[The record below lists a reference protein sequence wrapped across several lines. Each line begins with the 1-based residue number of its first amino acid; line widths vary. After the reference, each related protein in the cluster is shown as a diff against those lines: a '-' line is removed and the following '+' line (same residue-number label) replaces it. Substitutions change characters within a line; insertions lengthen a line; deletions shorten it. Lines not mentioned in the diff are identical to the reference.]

1 MKIKKASKVTGIIYS
16 PGDKSIS
23 HRVAL
28 ISALSNG
35 ENIIENFLIS
45 DDTLRTLACLGELGV
60 DIELSEKLK
69 IKGRGFKNFQKP
81 NSTLYA
87 GNSGTT
93 IRLLSGIL
101 AGQNFNSEITGDDSL
116 RRRPMMRIIKPL
128 RMMGAKIEATE
139 NGTAPL
145 KIYAVENLN
154 SIEYELEI
162 PSAQVKSCI
171 IFAGLHA
178 EGKTKI
184 IEKIQT
190 RDHTERLLGLK
201 VSSENGKKI
210 IEVEPG
216 IKIENKYYL
225 IPGDISSSAFFIVAA
240 SIIPNSHIVVKN
252 VSLNPT
258 RTGFIDVL
266 RKMGA
271 TIEFEN
277 VREVANE
284 QIGDVIVKSGKEIN
298 VRNSTLSGDLI
309 PNIIDEIPI
318 LAIAGT
324 VAEGVFEVRDA
335 GDLRN
340 KESDR
345 IRAIVTNLRNMGIDV
360 EEYDDGFSFEGGRK
374 LKGTLIQTFNDHR
387 IAMAFSIAGLI
398 AEGETVIDDPECVK
412 ISFPNFYEILK
423 NIIQS

>member
-1 MKIKKASKVTGIIYS
+1 MKIKKASKVTGIIHS

-45 DDTLRTLACLGELGV
+45 DDTLRTLACLEELGV

-128 RMMGAKIEATE
+128 RMMGAKIEATG

-240 SIIPNSHIVVKN
+240 SIIPNSYVVVKN

-271 TIEFEN
+271 VIELEN

-284 QIGDVIVKSGKEIN
+284 QLGDVIVKSGKEIN
-298 VRNSTLSGDLI
+298 
-309 PNIIDEIPI
+309 
-318 LAIAGT
+318 
-324 VAEGVFEVRDA
+324 
-335 GDLRN
+335 
-340 KESDR
+340 
-345 IRAIVTNLRNMGIDV
+345 
-360 EEYDDGFSFEGGRK
+360 
-374 LKGTLIQTFNDHR
+374 
-387 IAMAFSIAGLI
+387 
-398 AEGETVIDDPECVK
+398 
-412 ISFPNFYEILK
+412 LK
-423 NIIQS
+423 NLTLLSISLLGYLRSFKPKAIFS

>member
-1 MKIKKASKVTGIIYS
+1 MKIKKASKVTGIIHS

-45 DDTLRTLACLGELGV
+45 DDTLRTLACLEELGV

-128 RMMGAKIEATE
+128 RMMGAKIEATG

-240 SIIPNSHIVVKN
+240 SIIPNSYVVVKN

-271 TIEFEN
+271 VIELEN

-284 QIGDVIVKSGKEIN
+284 QLGDVIVKSGKEIN
-298 VRNSTLSGDLI
+298 LKNLTLSGDLI
-309 PNIIDEIPI
+309 PSIIDEIPV

-345 IRAIVTNLRNMGIDV
+345 IKAIVSNLRNMGVDV
-360 EEYDDGFSFEGGRK
+360 EEYDDGFSFEGRKK

-423 NIIQS
+423 NIQS

>member
-1 MKIKKASKVTGIIYS
+1 MKIKKASKVTGIIHS

-45 DDTLRTLACLGELGV
+45 DDTLRTLACLEELGV

-128 RMMGAKIEATE
+128 RMMGAKIEATG

-154 SIEYELEI
+154 SIEYELEF

-240 SIIPNSHIVVKN
+240 SIIPNSYVVVKN

-271 TIEFEN
+271 VIELEN

-284 QIGDVIVKSGKEIN
+284 QLGDVIVKSGKEIN
-298 VRNSTLSGDLI
+298 LKNLTLSGDLI
-309 PNIIDEIPI
+309 PSIIDEIPV

-345 IRAIVTNLRNMGIDV
+345 IKAIVSNLRNMGVDV
-360 EEYDDGFSFEGGRK
+360 EEYDDGFSFEGRKK

-423 NIIQS
+423 NIQS